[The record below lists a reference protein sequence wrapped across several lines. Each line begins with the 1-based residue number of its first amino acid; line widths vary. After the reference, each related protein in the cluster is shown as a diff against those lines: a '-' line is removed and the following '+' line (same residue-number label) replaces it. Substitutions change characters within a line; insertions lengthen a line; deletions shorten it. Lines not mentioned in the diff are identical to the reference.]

1 MDHSYATWDVENSM
15 IMAWLVNSMEEEI
28 SSNYMC
34 YPTSKALWDNI
45 IQMYS
50 DLGNQSQI
58 YELQLKLGDICQ
70 GEVFFEVHRE
80 ESWRNV
86 MLEKKLSEP
95 VENSA
100 LLGTVATASR
110 NPNNQRRLDDKPRV
124 WCDHCNKSCH
134 TRETCWKLH
143 GKPTD

>member
-1 MDHSYATWDVENSM
+1 
-15 IMAWLVNSMEEEI
+15 
-28 SSNYMC
+28 
-34 YPTSKALWDNI
+34 
-45 IQMYS
+45 
-50 DLGNQSQI
+50 
-58 YELQLKLGDICQ
+58 
-70 GEVFFEVHRE
+70 
-80 ESWRNV
+80 

-100 LLGTVATASR
+100 LLSTVATASR
-110 NPNNQRRLDDKPRV
+110 NPNNQRRLDEKPRV